1 MKYLKY
7 ILLPLLA
14 VSAFAQ
20 TTPIN
25 NPVLTGTIS
34 VPAITNNVTYVN
46 SSHTLSPIT
55 LGSGLTL
62 TSGVLN
68 TTGGTSGIVSVS
80 GTTGQVNA
88 VTTGNAVVVSL
99 PTTTVSAG
107 TYTTANISVD
117 AYGRITA
124 ASSGSG
130 GGGGGGVTALSGTT
144 NQVIVS
150 SSTGAVTL
158 STPQNIGTTSS
169 PQFFSIGLG
178 SGAGPIAG
186 AVSILGNYYG
196 QSLFSTSPFGIA
208 DTPTL
213 VAAANNE
220 SFTGLNVTPI
230 LNTSGYASLSY
241 YGINLGTP
249 SGGSSS
255 ISTAYQLYIA
265 AAPTATTKYGIY
277 QSGTDVNQLN
287 NLKLTPSGG
296 GAITFADGTVQTTA
310 ATGGGSGGVTSI
322 TATSP
327 LTGGTIT
334 STGSIGLSTSGVGVG
349 TYTNSTITV
358 DSYGRI
364 TSASNGTASAPVNS
378 PTFTGTV
385 TMPDGSYFNS
395 SNVVLSGTSTIYLN
409 GTSYLPLATFVGSG
423 STPAITFGDTSTLTT
438 TGFTFNKIAT
448 FQSGTG
454 YVATFSGTTYFNNN
468 QYYNPTLFT
477 GTSGGILSVNG
488 ATGKVSPATL
498 TGLTWNGTTNLSLT
512 PISGVYGS
520 YTNANITVDAYGRIT
535 AAANGSGGGGGG
547 GVTQVLG
554 TGTVNGITLSGN
566 VTTSGYLT
574 LGGTLGSINNS
585 QLSNSN
591 IGIAGTSVA
600 LGGSITQDTIT
611 GLSSTGIV
619 QRSGAN
625 TLSIATAGST
635 YTSPSGSENLSNKTI
650 SNSNISSTNG
660 NINATGG
667 YVALS
672 SATGLPESNGQGQL
686 GAQASLG
693 AELVGK
699 GGIYDVTIFGSGGTA
714 MAIPTGT
721 NYTLHGGVVIGAHY
735 TVSGLPAA
743 SSVQYGE
750 CFVSD
755 AQESP
760 GTSLGSSPTGGGGYI
775 RKVYSDGSSW
785 LLE

>member
-7 ILLPLLA
+7 ILLPLLV

-124 ASSGSG
+124 ASSGS

-310 ATGGGSGGVTSI
+310 ATGGGSGGISNIVGTAHQVGVSITSNVATLSTPQSIDTTSQVTFAGIQDNGFFNCTYSPANFVSIYANGYI
-322 TATSP
+322 TAT
-327 LTGGTIT
+327 GVV
-334 STGSIGLSTSGVGVG
+334 SG
-349 TYTNSTITV
+349 
-358 DSYGRI
+358 YG
-364 TSASNGTASAPVNS
+364 
-378 PTFTGTV
+378 
-385 TMPDGSYFNS
+385 FN
-395 SNVVLSGTSTIYLN
+395 
-409 GTSYLPLATFVGSG
+409 F
-423 STPAITFGDTSTLTT
+423 
-438 TGFTFNKIAT
+438 
-448 FQSGTG
+448 SGTG
-454 YVATFSGTTYFNNN
+454 TNYINGLTTITDGSTDYVYLDPIGKVQASTSVYGNLVLANSFKLGTTTITNW
-468 QYYNPTLFT
+468 T
-477 GTSGGILSVNG
+477 GAGLTSSGGNIALS
-488 ATGKVSPATL
+488 
-498 TGLTWNGTTNLSLT
+498 TTS
-512 PISGVYGS
+512 VAAGS
-520 YTNANITVDAYGRIT
+520 YTNSNITVDAYGRIT
-535 AAANGSGGGGGG
+535 SASNGSSGGS
-547 GVTQVLG
+547 VTQVLG
-554 TGTVNGITLSGN
+554 TGTVNGLTLSGN

-660 NINATGG
+660 NINVTGG

-672 SATGLPESNGQGQL
+672 SATGLPGSNGQGQL

-699 GGIYDVTIFGSGGTA
+699 GGIYDVTIFGSAGTA

-755 AQESP
+755 AQQSP
-760 GTSLGSSPTGGGGYI
+760 GTSSGSSPTGGGGYI

>member
-1 MKYLKY
+1 MKYFKY
-7 ILLPLLA
+7 IILPLLA
-14 VSAFAQ
+14 ISAFAQ
-20 TTPIN
+20 ITPIN
-25 NPVLTGTIS
+25 NPYLTGTIT
-34 VPAITNNVTYVN
+34 TNSRTPVTNSIVYANGSNV
-46 SSHTLSPIT
+46 LSPVT
-55 LGSGLTL
+55 VAGSLTF
-62 TSGVLN
+62 SGGVL
-68 TTGGTSGIVSVS
+68 
-80 GTTGQVNA
+80 
-88 VTTGNAVVVSL
+88 TGN
-99 PTTTVSAG
+99 G
-107 TYTTANISVD
+107 
-117 AYGRITA
+117 
-124 ASSGSG
+124 GS
-130 GGGGGGVTALSGTT
+130 GGGVTALSGTT

-310 ATGGGSGGVTSI
+310 ATGGGSGGISNIVGTAHQVGVSITSNVATLSTPQSIDTTSQVTFAGIQDNGFFNCTYSPANFVSIYANGYI
-322 TATSP
+322 TAT
-327 LTGGTIT
+327 GVV
-334 STGSIGLSTSGVGVG
+334 SG
-349 TYTNSTITV
+349 
-358 DSYGRI
+358 YG
-364 TSASNGTASAPVNS
+364 
-378 PTFTGTV
+378 
-385 TMPDGSYFNS
+385 FN
-395 SNVVLSGTSTIYLN
+395 
-409 GTSYLPLATFVGSG
+409 F
-423 STPAITFGDTSTLTT
+423 
-438 TGFTFNKIAT
+438 
-448 FQSGTG
+448 SGTG
-454 YVATFSGTTYFNNN
+454 TNYINGLTTITDGSTNYVYLDPIGKVQASTSVYGNLVLANSFKLGTTTITNW
-468 QYYNPTLFT
+468 T
-477 GTSGGILSVNG
+477 GAGLTSSGGNIALS
-488 ATGKVSPATL
+488 
-498 TGLTWNGTTNLSLT
+498 TTSVT
-512 PISGVYGS
+512 AGS
-520 YTNANITVDAYGRIT
+520 YTNSNITVDAYGRIT
-535 AAANGSGGGGGG
+535 SASNGSGGG

-660 NINATGG
+660 NINVTGG

-672 SATGLPESNGQGQL
+672 SATGLPGSNGQGQL

-699 GGIYDVTIFGSGGTA
+699 GGVYDVTIFGSAGTA

>member
-124 ASSGSG
+124 ASSGSGG

-310 ATGGGSGGVTSI
+310 ATGGGSGGISNIVGTAHQVGVSITSNVATLSTPQSIDTTSQVTFAGIQDNGFFNCTYSPANFVSIYANGYI
-322 TATSP
+322 TAT
-327 LTGGTIT
+327 GVV
-334 STGSIGLSTSGVGVG
+334 SG
-349 TYTNSTITV
+349 
-358 DSYGRI
+358 YG
-364 TSASNGTASAPVNS
+364 
-378 PTFTGTV
+378 
-385 TMPDGSYFNS
+385 FN
-395 SNVVLSGTSTIYLN
+395 
-409 GTSYLPLATFVGSG
+409 F
-423 STPAITFGDTSTLTT
+423 
-438 TGFTFNKIAT
+438 
-448 FQSGTG
+448 SGTG
-454 YVATFSGTTYFNNN
+454 TNYINGLTTITDGSTNYVYLDPIGKVTASNSVYGNLVLANSFKLGTTTITNW
-468 QYYNPTLFT
+468 T
-477 GTSGGILSVNG
+477 GAGLTSSGGNIALS
-488 ATGKVSPATL
+488 
-498 TGLTWNGTTNLSLT
+498 TTS
-512 PISGVYGS
+512 VAAGS
-520 YTNANITVDAYGRIT
+520 YTNSNITVDAYGRIT
-535 AAANGSGGGGGG
+535 SASNGSGGGSGGS
-547 GVTQVLG
+547 VTQVLG
-554 TGTVNGITLSGN
+554 TGTVNGLTLSGN
-566 VTTSGYLT
+566 ITTSGYLT

-591 IGIAGTSVA
+591 IGIAGTSIA

-660 NINATGG
+660 NINVTGG

-672 SATGLPESNGQGQL
+672 SATGLPGSNGQGQL

-760 GTSLGSSPTGGGGYI
+760 GTSSGSSPTGGGGYI

>member
-124 ASSGSG
+124 ASSGS

-310 ATGGGSGGVTSI
+310 ATGGGSGGISNIVGTAHQVGVSITSNVATLSTPQSIDTTSQVTFAGIQDNGFFNCTYSPANFVSIYANGYI
-322 TATSP
+322 TAT
-327 LTGGTIT
+327 GVV
-334 STGSIGLSTSGVGVG
+334 SG
-349 TYTNSTITV
+349 
-358 DSYGRI
+358 YG
-364 TSASNGTASAPVNS
+364 
-378 PTFTGTV
+378 
-385 TMPDGSYFNS
+385 FN
-395 SNVVLSGTSTIYLN
+395 
-409 GTSYLPLATFVGSG
+409 F
-423 STPAITFGDTSTLTT
+423 
-438 TGFTFNKIAT
+438 
-448 FQSGTG
+448 SGTG
-454 YVATFSGTTYFNNN
+454 TNYINGLTTITDGSTDYVYLDPIGKVQASTSVYGNLVLANSFKLGTTTITNW
-468 QYYNPTLFT
+468 T
-477 GTSGGILSVNG
+477 GAGLTSSGGNIALS
-488 ATGKVSPATL
+488 TTSVSA
-498 TGLTWNGTTNLSLT
+498 
-512 PISGVYGS
+512 GS
-520 YTNANITVDAYGRIT
+520 YTNSNITVDAYGRIT
-535 AAANGSGGGGGG
+535 SASNGSGGG

-554 TGTVNGITLSGN
+554 TGTVNGLTLSGN

-660 NINATGG
+660 NINVTGG

-672 SATGLPESNGQGQL
+672 SATGLPGSNGQGQL

-699 GGIYDVTIFGSGGTA
+699 GGIYDVTIFGSAGTA

-755 AQESP
+755 AQQSP
-760 GTSLGSSPTGGGGYI
+760 GTSSGSSPTGGGGYI

>member
-130 GGGGGGVTALSGTT
+130 GGGGGGGGTVLSVSAGNLNPLFNTSVTDPNTNPVIGFNLSPTSGYTIYGNNTGLTGYPAFNSISSYLDSFSNTQGSVLYRGSTGWQALSPGTSGYVLQTQGTGADPRWATVGVTALSGTT

-287 NLKLTPSGG
+287 NLKLTLSGG

-310 ATGGGSGGVTSI
+310 ASGGGSVSSV
-322 TATSP
+322 ATGTG

-334 STGSIGLSTSGVGVG
+334 TSG
-349 TYTNSTITV
+349 TI
-358 DSYGRI
+358 SMQ
-364 TSASNGTASAPVNS
+364 SAYAGNGIGN
-378 PTFTGTV
+378 
-385 TMPDGSYFNS
+385 
-395 SNVVLSGTSTIYLN
+395 
-409 GTSYLPLATFVGSG
+409 
-423 STPAITFGDTSTLTT
+423 
-438 TGFTFNKIAT
+438 
-448 FQSGTG
+448 
-454 YVATFSGTTYFNNN
+454 
-468 QYYNPTLFT
+468 
-477 GTSGGILSVNG
+477 VNG
-488 ATGKVSPATL
+488 IAKG
-498 TGLTWNGTTNLSLT
+498 
-512 PISGVYGS
+512 
-520 YTNANITVDAYGRIT
+520 
-535 AAANGSGGGGGG
+535 NGSG
-547 GVTQVLG
+547 
-554 TGTVNGITLSGN
+554 
-566 VTTSGYLT
+566 
-574 LGGTLGSINNS
+574 
-585 QLSNSN
+585 
-591 IGIAGTSVA
+591 
-600 LGGSITQDTIT
+600 TIT
-611 GLSSTGIV
+611 
-619 QRSGAN
+619 A
-625 TLSIATAGST
+625 ATAGSD

-660 NINATGG
+660 NINVTGG

-672 SATGLPESNGQGQL
+672 SATGLPGSNGQGQL
-686 GAQASLG
+686 GAQTSLG

-699 GGIYDVTIFGSGGTA
+699 GGIYDVTIFGSAGTA

-755 AQESP
+755 AQQSP
-760 GTSLGSSPTGGGGYI
+760 GTSSGSSPTGGGGYI

>member
-7 ILLPLLA
+7 ILLPLLV

-124 ASSGSG
+124 ASSGS

-310 ATGGGSGGVTSI
+310 ATGGGGGGVTSI

-364 TSASNGTASAPVNS
+364 TSASNGTAGAPVNS

-385 TMPDGSYFNS
+385 TLPDGSYDTTSGMHFGGPVALGSQANA
-395 SNVVLSGTSTIYLN
+395 SGTFAVNNLTSSGTMYLG
-409 GTSYLPLATFVGSG
+409 GTGGGGGTTMIVNASSINIATFATGGYGLLYTDGSGYLTKASVGSG
-423 STPAITFGDTSTLTT
+423 LSF
-438 TGFTFNKIAT
+438 
-448 FQSGTG
+448 
-454 YVATFSGTTYFNNN
+454 
-468 QYYNPTLFT
+468 
-477 GTSGGILSVNG
+477 SGGILSSTAGGGSVTSV
-488 ATGKVSPATL
+488 ATG
-498 TGLTWNGTTNLSLT
+498 TGLTGGTITTSGTISMQSAYAGNGIGNVNG
-512 PISGVYGS
+512 IAKG
-520 YTNANITVDAYGRIT
+520 
-535 AAANGSGGGGGG
+535 NGSG
-547 GVTQVLG
+547 
-554 TGTVNGITLSGN
+554 
-566 VTTSGYLT
+566 
-574 LGGTLGSINNS
+574 
-585 QLSNSN
+585 
-591 IGIAGTSVA
+591 
-600 LGGSITQDTIT
+600 TIT
-611 GLSSTGIV
+611 
-619 QRSGAN
+619 A
-625 TLSIATAGST
+625 ATAGSD

-660 NINATGG
+660 NINVTGG

-672 SATGLPESNGQGQL
+672 SATGLPGSNGQGQL

>member
-7 ILLPLLA
+7 ILLPLLT

-130 GGGGGGVTALSGTT
+130 GGGGGVTALSGTT

-213 VAAANNE
+213 FAAANNE

-310 ATGGGSGGVTSI
+310 ASGGGSGGISNIVGTAHQVGVSITSNVATLSTPQSIDTTSQVTFAGIQDNGFFNCTYSPANFVSIYANGYI
-322 TATSP
+322 TAT
-327 LTGGTIT
+327 GVV
-334 STGSIGLSTSGVGVG
+334 SG
-349 TYTNSTITV
+349 
-358 DSYGRI
+358 YG
-364 TSASNGTASAPVNS
+364 
-378 PTFTGTV
+378 
-385 TMPDGSYFNS
+385 FN
-395 SNVVLSGTSTIYLN
+395 
-409 GTSYLPLATFVGSG
+409 F
-423 STPAITFGDTSTLTT
+423 
-438 TGFTFNKIAT
+438 
-448 FQSGTG
+448 SGTG
-454 YVATFSGTTYFNNN
+454 TNYINGLTTITDGSTNYVYLDPIGKVQASTSVYGNLVLANSFKLGTTTITNW
-468 QYYNPTLFT
+468 T
-477 GTSGGILSVNG
+477 GAGLTSSGGNIALS
-488 ATGKVSPATL
+488 
-498 TGLTWNGTTNLSLT
+498 TTS
-512 PISGVYGS
+512 VAAGS
-520 YTNANITVDAYGRIT
+520 YTNSNITVDAYGRIT
-535 AAANGSGGGGGG
+535 SASNGSGGGS
-547 GVTQVLG
+547 VTQVLG
-554 TGTVNGITLSGN
+554 TGTVNGLTLSGN

-672 SATGLPESNGQGQL
+672 SATGLPGSNGQGQL
-686 GAQASLG
+686 GAQTSLG

>member
-7 ILLPLLA
+7 ILLPLLP

-124 ASSGSG
+124 ASSGS

-310 ATGGGSGGVTSI
+310 ATGGGSGGISNIVGTAHQVGVSITSNVATLSTPQSIDTTSQVTFAGIQDNGFFNCTYSPANFVSIYANGYI
-322 TATSP
+322 TAT
-327 LTGGTIT
+327 GVV
-334 STGSIGLSTSGVGVG
+334 SG
-349 TYTNSTITV
+349 
-358 DSYGRI
+358 YG
-364 TSASNGTASAPVNS
+364 
-378 PTFTGTV
+378 
-385 TMPDGSYFNS
+385 FN
-395 SNVVLSGTSTIYLN
+395 
-409 GTSYLPLATFVGSG
+409 F
-423 STPAITFGDTSTLTT
+423 
-438 TGFTFNKIAT
+438 
-448 FQSGTG
+448 SGTG
-454 YVATFSGTTYFNNN
+454 TNYINGLTTITDGSTNYVYLDPIGKVQASTSVYGNLVLANSFKLGTTTITNW
-468 QYYNPTLFT
+468 T
-477 GTSGGILSVNG
+477 GAGLTSSGGNIALS
-488 ATGKVSPATL
+488 
-498 TGLTWNGTTNLSLT
+498 TTS
-512 PISGVYGS
+512 VAAGS
-520 YTNANITVDAYGRIT
+520 YTNSNITVDAYGRIT
-535 AAANGSGGGGGG
+535 SASNGSGGGSGGT
-547 GVTQVLG
+547 VTQVLG
-554 TGTVNGITLSGN
+554 TGTVNGLTLSGN

-672 SATGLPESNGQGQL
+672 SATGLPGSNGQGQL

-699 GGIYDVTIFGSGGTA
+699 GGIYDVTIFGSAGTA

-760 GTSLGSSPTGGGGYI
+760 GTSSGSSPIGGGGYI

>member
-7 ILLPLLA
+7 ILLPLLP

-124 ASSGSG
+124 ASSGS

-310 ATGGGSGGVTSI
+310 ATGGGSGGISNIVGTAHQVGVSITSNVATLSTPQSIDTTSQVTFAGIQDNGFFNCTYSPANFVSIYANGYI
-322 TATSP
+322 TAT
-327 LTGGTIT
+327 GVV
-334 STGSIGLSTSGVGVG
+334 SG
-349 TYTNSTITV
+349 
-358 DSYGRI
+358 YG
-364 TSASNGTASAPVNS
+364 
-378 PTFTGTV
+378 
-385 TMPDGSYFNS
+385 FN
-395 SNVVLSGTSTIYLN
+395 
-409 GTSYLPLATFVGSG
+409 F
-423 STPAITFGDTSTLTT
+423 
-438 TGFTFNKIAT
+438 
-448 FQSGTG
+448 SGTG
-454 YVATFSGTTYFNNN
+454 TNYINGLTTITDGSTNYVYLDPIGKVQASTSVYGNLVLANSFKLGTTTITNW
-468 QYYNPTLFT
+468 T
-477 GTSGGILSVNG
+477 GAGLTSSGGNIALS
-488 ATGKVSPATL
+488 
-498 TGLTWNGTTNLSLT
+498 TTS
-512 PISGVYGS
+512 VAAGS
-520 YTNANITVDAYGRIT
+520 YTNSNITVDAYGRIT
-535 AAANGSGGGGGG
+535 SASNGSGGGGGS
-547 GVTQVLG
+547 VTQVLG

-660 NINATGG
+660 NINVTGG

-672 SATGLPESNGQGQL
+672 SATGLPGSNGQGQL

-699 GGIYDVTIFGSGGTA
+699 GGIYDVTIFGSAGTA

>member
-25 NPVLTGTIS
+25 NPILTGTIS

-68 TTGGTSGIVSVS
+68 TTGGGGGGGIVSVS

-99 PTTTVSAG
+99 PTTAVSAG

-117 AYGRITA
+117 AYGRITS
-124 ASSGSG
+124 ASNGSG
-130 GGGGGGVTALSGTT
+130 GGGGGGGGTVLSVSTGNLNPLFNTSVTNPNTNPVIGFNLSPTSGYTIYGNNTGLTGYPAFNSISSYLDSFSNTQGSVLYRGSTGWQALSPGTSGYVLQTQGTGANPQWATVGVTALSGTT
-144 NQVIVS
+144 NQIIVS

-287 NLKLTPSGG
+287 NLKLTLSGG

-310 ATGGGSGGVTSI
+310 ASSGGSVSSV
-322 TATSP
+322 ATGTG

-334 STGSIGLSTSGVGVG
+334 TSG
-349 TYTNSTITV
+349 TI
-358 DSYGRI
+358 SMQ
-364 TSASNGTASAPVNS
+364 SAYAGNGIGN
-378 PTFTGTV
+378 
-385 TMPDGSYFNS
+385 
-395 SNVVLSGTSTIYLN
+395 
-409 GTSYLPLATFVGSG
+409 
-423 STPAITFGDTSTLTT
+423 
-438 TGFTFNKIAT
+438 
-448 FQSGTG
+448 
-454 YVATFSGTTYFNNN
+454 
-468 QYYNPTLFT
+468 
-477 GTSGGILSVNG
+477 VNG
-488 ATGKVSPATL
+488 IAKG
-498 TGLTWNGTTNLSLT
+498 
-512 PISGVYGS
+512 
-520 YTNANITVDAYGRIT
+520 
-535 AAANGSGGGGGG
+535 NGSG
-547 GVTQVLG
+547 
-554 TGTVNGITLSGN
+554 
-566 VTTSGYLT
+566 
-574 LGGTLGSINNS
+574 
-585 QLSNSN
+585 
-591 IGIAGTSVA
+591 
-600 LGGSITQDTIT
+600 TIT
-611 GLSSTGIV
+611 
-619 QRSGAN
+619 A
-625 TLSIATAGST
+625 ATAGSD

-660 NINATGG
+660 NINVTGG

-672 SATGLPESNGQGQL
+672 SATGLPGSNGQGQL
-686 GAQASLG
+686 GAQSSLG

-699 GGIYDVTIFGSGGTA
+699 GGVYDVTIFGSAGTA

-755 AQESP
+755 AQQSP
-760 GTSLGSSPTGGGGYI
+760 GTSSGSSPTGGGSYI

>member
-7 ILLPLLA
+7 ILLPLLT

-130 GGGGGGVTALSGTT
+130 GGGG
-144 NQVIVS
+144 
-150 SSTGAVTL
+150 
-158 STPQNIGTTSS
+158 
-169 PQFFSIGLG
+169 
-178 SGAGPIAG
+178 
-186 AVSILGNYYG
+186 
-196 QSLFSTSPFGIA
+196 
-208 DTPTL
+208 
-213 VAAANNE
+213 
-220 SFTGLNVTPI
+220 
-230 LNTSGYASLSY
+230 
-241 YGINLGTP
+241 
-249 SGGSSS
+249 
-255 ISTAYQLYIA
+255 
-265 AAPTATTKYGIY
+265 
-277 QSGTDVNQLN
+277 
-287 NLKLTPSGG
+287 
-296 GAITFADGTVQTTA
+296 
-310 ATGGGSGGVTSI
+310 
-322 TATSP
+322 
-327 LTGGTIT
+327 
-334 STGSIGLSTSGVGVG
+334 
-349 TYTNSTITV
+349 
-358 DSYGRI
+358 
-364 TSASNGTASAPVNS
+364 APVNS

-423 STPAITFGDTSTLTT
+423 TTPAITFGDTSTLTT

-477 GTSGGILSVNG
+477 GTNGGILSVNG

-547 GVTQVLG
+547 SVTQVLG

-660 NINATGG
+660 NINVTGG

-672 SATGLPESNGQGQL
+672 SATGLPGSNGQGQL

-699 GGIYDVTIFGSGGTA
+699 GGIYDVTIFGSAGTA

>member
-7 ILLPLLA
+7 ILLPLFA

-124 ASSGSG
+124 ASSGS

-310 ATGGGSGGVTSI
+310 ATGGGSGGISNIVGTAHQVGVSITSNVATLSTPQSIDTTSQVTFAGIQDNGFFNCTYSPANFVSIYANGYI
-322 TATSP
+322 TAT
-327 LTGGTIT
+327 GVV
-334 STGSIGLSTSGVGVG
+334 SG
-349 TYTNSTITV
+349 
-358 DSYGRI
+358 YG
-364 TSASNGTASAPVNS
+364 
-378 PTFTGTV
+378 
-385 TMPDGSYFNS
+385 FN
-395 SNVVLSGTSTIYLN
+395 
-409 GTSYLPLATFVGSG
+409 F
-423 STPAITFGDTSTLTT
+423 
-438 TGFTFNKIAT
+438 
-448 FQSGTG
+448 SGTG
-454 YVATFSGTTYFNNN
+454 TNYINGLTTITDGSTNYVYLDPIGKVQASTSVYGNLVLANSFKLGTTTITNW
-468 QYYNPTLFT
+468 T
-477 GTSGGILSVNG
+477 GAGLTSSGGNIALS
-488 ATGKVSPATL
+488 
-498 TGLTWNGTTNLSLT
+498 TTS
-512 PISGVYGS
+512 VAAGS
-520 YTNANITVDAYGRIT
+520 YTNSNITVDAYGRIT
-535 AAANGSGGGGGG
+535 SASNGSGGGSGGT
-547 GVTQVLG
+547 VTQVLG
-554 TGTVNGITLSGN
+554 TGTVNGLTLSGN

-672 SATGLPESNGQGQL
+672 SATGLPGSNGQGQL

-699 GGIYDVTIFGSGGTA
+699 GGIYDVTIFGSAGTA

-760 GTSLGSSPTGGGGYI
+760 GTSSGSSPIGGGGYI

>member
-7 ILLPLLA
+7 ILLPLLT

-310 ATGGGSGGVTSI
+310 ASGGGSGGISNIVGTAHQVGVSITSNVATLSTPQSIDTTSQVTFAGIQDNGFFNCTYSPANFVSIYANGYI
-322 TATSP
+322 TAT
-327 LTGGTIT
+327 GVV
-334 STGSIGLSTSGVGVG
+334 SG
-349 TYTNSTITV
+349 
-358 DSYGRI
+358 YG
-364 TSASNGTASAPVNS
+364 
-378 PTFTGTV
+378 
-385 TMPDGSYFNS
+385 FN
-395 SNVVLSGTSTIYLN
+395 
-409 GTSYLPLATFVGSG
+409 F
-423 STPAITFGDTSTLTT
+423 
-438 TGFTFNKIAT
+438 
-448 FQSGTG
+448 SGTG
-454 YVATFSGTTYFNNN
+454 TNYINGLTTITDGSTNYVYLDPIGKVQASTSVYGNLVLANSFKLGTTTITNW
-468 QYYNPTLFT
+468 T
-477 GTSGGILSVNG
+477 GAGLTSSGGNIALS
-488 ATGKVSPATL
+488 
-498 TGLTWNGTTNLSLT
+498 TTS
-512 PISGVYGS
+512 VAAGS
-520 YTNANITVDAYGRIT
+520 YTNSNITVDAYGRIT
-535 AAANGSGGGGGG
+535 SASNGSGGGS
-547 GVTQVLG
+547 VTQVLG
-554 TGTVNGITLSGN
+554 TGTVNGLTLSGN

-619 QRSGAN
+619 QRTGAN

-660 NINATGG
+660 NINVTGG

-672 SATGLPESNGQGQL
+672 SATGLPGSNGQGQL

>member
-124 ASSGSG
+124 ASSGSGG

-310 ATGGGSGGVTSI
+310 ASGGGSGGISNIVGTAHQVGVSITSNVATLSTPQSIDTTSQVTFAGIQDNGFFNCTYSPANFVSIYANGYI
-322 TATSP
+322 TAT
-327 LTGGTIT
+327 GVV
-334 STGSIGLSTSGVGVG
+334 SG
-349 TYTNSTITV
+349 
-358 DSYGRI
+358 YG
-364 TSASNGTASAPVNS
+364 
-378 PTFTGTV
+378 
-385 TMPDGSYFNS
+385 FN
-395 SNVVLSGTSTIYLN
+395 
-409 GTSYLPLATFVGSG
+409 F
-423 STPAITFGDTSTLTT
+423 
-438 TGFTFNKIAT
+438 
-448 FQSGTG
+448 SGTG
-454 YVATFSGTTYFNNN
+454 TNYINGLTTITDGSTNYVYLDPIGKVQASTSVYGNLVLANSFKLGTTTITNW
-468 QYYNPTLFT
+468 T
-477 GTSGGILSVNG
+477 GAGLTSSGGNIALS
-488 ATGKVSPATL
+488 
-498 TGLTWNGTTNLSLT
+498 TTS
-512 PISGVYGS
+512 VAAGS
-520 YTNANITVDAYGRIT
+520 YTNSNITVDAYGRIT
-535 AAANGSGGGGGG
+535 SASNGSGGGSGGT
-547 GVTQVLG
+547 VTQVLG
-554 TGTVNGITLSGN
+554 TGTVNGLTLSGN

-672 SATGLPESNGQGQL
+672 SATGLPGSNGQGQL

-699 GGIYDVTIFGSGGTA
+699 GGIYDVTIFGSAGTA

>member
-7 ILLPLLA
+7 ILLPLLV

-124 ASSGSG
+124 ASSGS

-310 ATGGGSGGVTSI
+310 ATGGGSGGISNIVGTAHQVGVSITSNVATLSTPQSIDTTSQVTFAGIQDNGFFNCTYSPANFVSIYANGYI
-322 TATSP
+322 TAT
-327 LTGGTIT
+327 GVV
-334 STGSIGLSTSGVGVG
+334 SG
-349 TYTNSTITV
+349 
-358 DSYGRI
+358 YG
-364 TSASNGTASAPVNS
+364 
-378 PTFTGTV
+378 
-385 TMPDGSYFNS
+385 FN
-395 SNVVLSGTSTIYLN
+395 
-409 GTSYLPLATFVGSG
+409 F
-423 STPAITFGDTSTLTT
+423 
-438 TGFTFNKIAT
+438 
-448 FQSGTG
+448 SGTG
-454 YVATFSGTTYFNNN
+454 TNYINGLTTITDGSTDYVYLDPIGKVQASTSVYGNLVLANSFKLGTTTITNW
-468 QYYNPTLFT
+468 T
-477 GTSGGILSVNG
+477 GAGLTSSGGNIALS
-488 ATGKVSPATL
+488 TTSVSA
-498 TGLTWNGTTNLSLT
+498 
-512 PISGVYGS
+512 GS
-520 YTNANITVDAYGRIT
+520 YTNSNITVDAYGRIT
-535 AAANGSGGGGGG
+535 SASNGSGGG

-554 TGTVNGITLSGN
+554 TGTVNGLTLSGN

-660 NINATGG
+660 NINVTGG

-672 SATGLPESNGQGQL
+672 SATGLPGSNGQGQL

-699 GGIYDVTIFGSGGTA
+699 GGIYDVTIFGSAGTA

-755 AQESP
+755 AQQSP
-760 GTSLGSSPTGGGGYI
+760 GTSSGSSPTGGGGYI

>member
-7 ILLPLLA
+7 ILLPLLV

-124 ASSGSG
+124 ASSGS

-310 ATGGGSGGVTSI
+310 ATGGGSGGISNIVGTAHQVGVSITSNVATLSTPQSIDTTSQVTFAGIQDNGFFNCTYSPANFVSIYANGYI
-322 TATSP
+322 TAT
-327 LTGGTIT
+327 GVV
-334 STGSIGLSTSGVGVG
+334 SG
-349 TYTNSTITV
+349 
-358 DSYGRI
+358 YG
-364 TSASNGTASAPVNS
+364 
-378 PTFTGTV
+378 
-385 TMPDGSYFNS
+385 FN
-395 SNVVLSGTSTIYLN
+395 
-409 GTSYLPLATFVGSG
+409 F
-423 STPAITFGDTSTLTT
+423 
-438 TGFTFNKIAT
+438 
-448 FQSGTG
+448 SGTG
-454 YVATFSGTTYFNNN
+454 TNYINGLTTITDGSTNYVYLDPIGKVQASTSVYGNLVLANSFKLGTTTITNW
-468 QYYNPTLFT
+468 T
-477 GTSGGILSVNG
+477 GAGLTSSGGNIALS
-488 ATGKVSPATL
+488 
-498 TGLTWNGTTNLSLT
+498 TTS
-512 PISGVYGS
+512 VAAGS
-520 YTNANITVDAYGRIT
+520 YTNSNITVDAYGRIT
-535 AAANGSGGGGGG
+535 SASNGSGGG

-554 TGTVNGITLSGN
+554 TGTVNGLTLSGN

-660 NINATGG
+660 NINVTGG

-672 SATGLPESNGQGQL
+672 SATGLPGSNGQGQL

-699 GGIYDVTIFGSGGTA
+699 GGIYDVTIFGSAGTA

-755 AQESP
+755 AQQSP
-760 GTSLGSSPTGGGGYI
+760 GTSSGSSPTGGGGYI

>member
-310 ATGGGSGGVTSI
+310 ASGGGSGGISNIVGTAHQVGVSI
-322 TATSP
+322 TSNVAT
-327 LTGGTIT
+327 
-334 STGSIGLSTSGVGVG
+334 LSTPQSIDTTSQVTFAGIQDNGFFNC
-349 TYTNSTITV
+349 TY
-358 DSYGRI
+358 
-364 TSASNGTASAPVNS
+364 
-378 PTFTGTV
+378 
-385 TMPDGSYFNS
+385 
-395 SNVVLSGTSTIYLN
+395 
-409 GTSYLPLATFVGSG
+409 
-423 STPAITFGDTSTLTT
+423 
-438 TGFTFNKIAT
+438 
-448 FQSGTG
+448 
-454 YVATFSGTTYFNNN
+454 
-468 QYYNPTLFT
+468 
-477 GTSGGILSVNG
+477 
-488 ATGKVSPATL
+488 SPA
-498 TGLTWNGTTNLSLT
+498 N
-512 PISGVYGS
+512 
-520 YTNANITVDAYGRIT
+520 
-535 AAANGSGGGGGG
+535 
-547 GVTQVLG
+547 
-554 TGTVNGITLSGN
+554 
-566 VTTSGYLT
+566 
-574 LGGTLGSINNS
+574 
-585 QLSNSN
+585 
-591 IGIAGTSVA
+591 
-600 LGGSITQDTIT
+600 
-611 GLSSTGIV
+611 
-619 QRSGAN
+619 
-625 TLSIATAGST
+625 
-635 YTSPSGSENLSNKTI
+635 
-650 SNSNISSTNG
+650 
-660 NINATGG
+660 
-667 YVALS
+667 
-672 SATGLPESNGQGQL
+672 
-686 GAQASLG
+686 
-693 AELVGK
+693 
-699 GGIYDVTIFGSGGTA
+699 
-714 MAIPTGT
+714 
-721 NYTLHGGVVIGAHY
+721 
-735 TVSGLPAA
+735 
-743 SSVQYGE
+743 
-750 CFVSD
+750 FVSIYAND
-755 AQESP
+755 
-760 GTSLGSSPTGGGGYI
+760 I
-775 RKVYSDGSSW
+775 
-785 LLE
+785 

>member
-7 ILLPLLA
+7 ILLPLLP

-80 GTTGQVNA
+80 GTTGQVNT

-124 ASSGSG
+124 ASSGS

-310 ATGGGSGGVTSI
+310 ASGGGSGGISNIVGTAHQVGVSITSNVATLSTPQSIDTTSQVTFAGIQDNGFFNCTYSPANFVSIYANGYI
-322 TATSP
+322 TAT
-327 LTGGTIT
+327 GVV
-334 STGSIGLSTSGVGVG
+334 SG
-349 TYTNSTITV
+349 
-358 DSYGRI
+358 YG
-364 TSASNGTASAPVNS
+364 
-378 PTFTGTV
+378 
-385 TMPDGSYFNS
+385 FN
-395 SNVVLSGTSTIYLN
+395 
-409 GTSYLPLATFVGSG
+409 F
-423 STPAITFGDTSTLTT
+423 
-438 TGFTFNKIAT
+438 
-448 FQSGTG
+448 SGTG
-454 YVATFSGTTYFNNN
+454 TNYINGLTTITDGSTNYVYLDPIGKVQASTSVYGNLVLANSFKLGTTTITNW
-468 QYYNPTLFT
+468 T
-477 GTSGGILSVNG
+477 GAGLTSSGGNIALS
-488 ATGKVSPATL
+488 
-498 TGLTWNGTTNLSLT
+498 TTS
-512 PISGVYGS
+512 VAAGS
-520 YTNANITVDAYGRIT
+520 YTNSNITVDAYGRIT
-535 AAANGSGGGGGG
+535 SASNGSGGGSGGT
-547 GVTQVLG
+547 VTQVLG
-554 TGTVNGITLSGN
+554 TGTVNGLTLSGN

-672 SATGLPESNGQGQL
+672 SATGLPGSNGQGQL

-699 GGIYDVTIFGSGGTA
+699 GGIYDVTIFGSAGTA

>member
-7 ILLPLLA
+7 ILLPLFA

-124 ASSGSG
+124 ASSGS

-255 ISTAYQLYIA
+255 ISTAYQLYIS

-310 ATGGGSGGVTSI
+310 ASGGGSGGISNIVGTAHQVGVSITSNVATLSTPQSIDTTSQVTFAGIQDNGFFNCTYSPANFVSIYANGYI
-322 TATSP
+322 TAT
-327 LTGGTIT
+327 GVV
-334 STGSIGLSTSGVGVG
+334 SG
-349 TYTNSTITV
+349 
-358 DSYGRI
+358 YG
-364 TSASNGTASAPVNS
+364 
-378 PTFTGTV
+378 
-385 TMPDGSYFNS
+385 FN
-395 SNVVLSGTSTIYLN
+395 
-409 GTSYLPLATFVGSG
+409 F
-423 STPAITFGDTSTLTT
+423 
-438 TGFTFNKIAT
+438 
-448 FQSGTG
+448 SGTG
-454 YVATFSGTTYFNNN
+454 TNYINGLTTITDGSTDYVYLDPIGKVQASTSVYGNLVLANSFKLGTTTITNW
-468 QYYNPTLFT
+468 T
-477 GTSGGILSVNG
+477 GAGLTSSGGNIALS
-488 ATGKVSPATL
+488 
-498 TGLTWNGTTNLSLT
+498 TTS
-512 PISGVYGS
+512 VAAGS
-520 YTNANITVDAYGRIT
+520 YTNSNITVDAYGRIT
-535 AAANGSGGGGGG
+535 SASNGSGGGSGGT
-547 GVTQVLG
+547 VTQVLG
-554 TGTVNGITLSGN
+554 TGTVNGLTLSGN

-660 NINATGG
+660 NINVTGG

-672 SATGLPESNGQGQL
+672 SATGLPGSNGQGQL

-699 GGIYDVTIFGSGGTA
+699 GGIYDVTIFGSAGTA

>member
-1 MKYLKY
+1 MKYFKY
-7 ILLPLLA
+7 IILPLLA
-14 VSAFAQ
+14 ISAFAQ
-20 TTPIN
+20 ITPIN
-25 NPVLTGTIS
+25 NPYLTGTIT
-34 VPAITNNVTYVN
+34 TNSRTPVTNSIVYANGSNV
-46 SSHTLSPIT
+46 LSPVT
-55 LGSGLTL
+55 VAGSLTF
-62 TSGVLN
+62 SGGVL
-68 TTGGTSGIVSVS
+68 
-80 GTTGQVNA
+80 
-88 VTTGNAVVVSL
+88 TGN
-99 PTTTVSAG
+99 
-107 TYTTANISVD
+107 
-117 AYGRITA
+117 
-124 ASSGSG
+124 

-310 ATGGGSGGVTSI
+310 ATGGGSGGISNIVGTAHQVGVSITSNVATLSTPQSIDTTSQVTFAGIQDNGFFNCTYSPANFVSIYANGYI
-322 TATSP
+322 TAT
-327 LTGGTIT
+327 GVV
-334 STGSIGLSTSGVGVG
+334 SG
-349 TYTNSTITV
+349 
-358 DSYGRI
+358 YG
-364 TSASNGTASAPVNS
+364 
-378 PTFTGTV
+378 
-385 TMPDGSYFNS
+385 FN
-395 SNVVLSGTSTIYLN
+395 
-409 GTSYLPLATFVGSG
+409 F
-423 STPAITFGDTSTLTT
+423 
-438 TGFTFNKIAT
+438 
-448 FQSGTG
+448 SGTG
-454 YVATFSGTTYFNNN
+454 TNYINGLTTITDGSTNYVYLDPIGKVQASTSVYGNLVLANSFKLGTTTITNW
-468 QYYNPTLFT
+468 T
-477 GTSGGILSVNG
+477 GAGLTSSGGNIALS
-488 ATGKVSPATL
+488 
-498 TGLTWNGTTNLSLT
+498 TTS
-512 PISGVYGS
+512 VAAGS

-547 GVTQVLG
+547 SVTQVLG

-660 NINATGG
+660 NINVTGG

-672 SATGLPESNGQGQL
+672 SATGLPGSNGLGQL

-699 GGIYDVTIFGSGGTA
+699 GGIYDVTIFGSAGTA

>member
-1 MKYLKY
+1 M
-7 ILLPLLA
+7 LA

-99 PTTTVSAG
+99 PTTAVSAG

-124 ASSGSG
+124 ASSGS

-310 ATGGGSGGVTSI
+310 ATGGGSGGISNIVGTAHQVGVSITSNVATLSTPQSIDTTSQVTFAGIQDNGFFNCTYSPANFVSIYANGYI
-322 TATSP
+322 TAT
-327 LTGGTIT
+327 GVV
-334 STGSIGLSTSGVGVG
+334 SG
-349 TYTNSTITV
+349 
-358 DSYGRI
+358 YG
-364 TSASNGTASAPVNS
+364 
-378 PTFTGTV
+378 
-385 TMPDGSYFNS
+385 FN
-395 SNVVLSGTSTIYLN
+395 
-409 GTSYLPLATFVGSG
+409 F
-423 STPAITFGDTSTLTT
+423 
-438 TGFTFNKIAT
+438 
-448 FQSGTG
+448 SGTG
-454 YVATFSGTTYFNNN
+454 TNYINGLTTITDGSTNYVYLDPIGKVQASTSVYGNLVLANSFKLGTTTITNW
-468 QYYNPTLFT
+468 T
-477 GTSGGILSVNG
+477 GAGLTSSGGNIALS
-488 ATGKVSPATL
+488 
-498 TGLTWNGTTNLSLT
+498 TTS
-512 PISGVYGS
+512 VAAGS

-547 GVTQVLG
+547 SVTQVLG

-660 NINATGG
+660 NINVTGG

-672 SATGLPESNGQGQL
+672 SATGLPGSNGQGQL

>member
-7 ILLPLLA
+7 ILLPLLT

-130 GGGGGGVTALSGTT
+130 GGGGGVTALSGTT

-213 VAAANNE
+213 FAAANNE

-310 ATGGGSGGVTSI
+310 ASGGGSGGISNIVGTAHQVGVSITSNVATLSTPQSIDTTSQVTFAGIQDNGFFNCTYSPANFVSIYANGYI
-322 TATSP
+322 TAT
-327 LTGGTIT
+327 GVV
-334 STGSIGLSTSGVGVG
+334 SG
-349 TYTNSTITV
+349 
-358 DSYGRI
+358 YG
-364 TSASNGTASAPVNS
+364 
-378 PTFTGTV
+378 
-385 TMPDGSYFNS
+385 FN
-395 SNVVLSGTSTIYLN
+395 
-409 GTSYLPLATFVGSG
+409 F
-423 STPAITFGDTSTLTT
+423 
-438 TGFTFNKIAT
+438 
-448 FQSGTG
+448 SGTG
-454 YVATFSGTTYFNNN
+454 TNYINGLTTITDGSTNYVYLDPIGKVQASTSVYGNLVLANSFKLGTTTITNW
-468 QYYNPTLFT
+468 T
-477 GTSGGILSVNG
+477 GAGLTSSGGNIALS
-488 ATGKVSPATL
+488 
-498 TGLTWNGTTNLSLT
+498 TTS
-512 PISGVYGS
+512 VAAGS
-520 YTNANITVDAYGRIT
+520 YTNSNITVDAYGRIT
-535 AAANGSGGGGGG
+535 SASNGSGGGS
-547 GVTQVLG
+547 VTQVLG
-554 TGTVNGITLSGN
+554 TGTVNGLTLSGN

-619 QRSGAN
+619 QRTGAN

-672 SATGLPESNGQGQL
+672 SATGLPGSNGQGQL
-686 GAQASLG
+686 GAQTSLG

>member
-7 ILLPLLA
+7 ILLPLLV

-124 ASSGSG
+124 ASSGS

-310 ATGGGSGGVTSI
+310 ATGGGSGGISNIVGTAHQVGVSITSNVATLSTPQSIDTTSQVTFAGIQDNGFFNCTYSPANFVSIYANGYI
-322 TATSP
+322 TAT
-327 LTGGTIT
+327 GVV
-334 STGSIGLSTSGVGVG
+334 SG
-349 TYTNSTITV
+349 
-358 DSYGRI
+358 YG
-364 TSASNGTASAPVNS
+364 
-378 PTFTGTV
+378 
-385 TMPDGSYFNS
+385 FN
-395 SNVVLSGTSTIYLN
+395 
-409 GTSYLPLATFVGSG
+409 F
-423 STPAITFGDTSTLTT
+423 
-438 TGFTFNKIAT
+438 
-448 FQSGTG
+448 SGTG
-454 YVATFSGTTYFNNN
+454 TNYINGLTTITDGSTNYVYLDPIGKVQASTSVYGNLVLANSFKLGTTTITNW
-468 QYYNPTLFT
+468 T
-477 GTSGGILSVNG
+477 GAGLTSSGGNIALS
-488 ATGKVSPATL
+488 TTSVSA
-498 TGLTWNGTTNLSLT
+498 
-512 PISGVYGS
+512 GS
-520 YTNANITVDAYGRIT
+520 YTNSNITVDAYGRIT
-535 AAANGSGGGGGG
+535 SASNGSGGG

-554 TGTVNGITLSGN
+554 TGTVNGLTLSGN

-660 NINATGG
+660 NINVTGG

-672 SATGLPESNGQGQL
+672 SATGLPGSNGQGQL

-699 GGIYDVTIFGSGGTA
+699 GGIYDVTIFGSAGTA

-755 AQESP
+755 AQQSP
-760 GTSLGSSPTGGGGYI
+760 GTSSGSSPTGGGGYI